1 MIEEFDRQHVGAA
14 QPAKAAPKPS
24 ATGRQAKALPADA
37 AAAQADDPAQSQEAA
52 SGTHVQVQTSAFIL
66 LPDSFLLVGAL
77 TCVCGGILSRCRPPP
92 FCQIAYCLLVSSPV
106 YAVGC

>member
-37 AAAQADDPAQSQEAA
+37 AAAVAAAAQTEDTAQSQEAA
-52 SGTHVQVQTSAFIL
+52 AGTHVQVQTSAFVL
-66 LPDSFLLVGAL
+66 LPDSFLLVGVFTRVYSGVLTTSPQAL
-77 TCVCGGILSRCRPPP
+77 QMTSRHR
-92 FCQIAYCLLVSSPV
+92 
-106 YAVGC
+106 G

>member
-24 ATGRQAKALPADA
+24 ATRPQAKALPADP

-52 SGTHVQVQTSAFIL
+52 SGTHVQVQTSAFVHVLDSL
-66 LPDSFLLVGAL
+66 LPLIGVLIHVY
-77 TCVCGGILSRCRPPP
+77 GGILTMSPQALQMASRRC
-92 FCQIAYCLLVSSPV
+92 
-106 YAVGC
+106 G